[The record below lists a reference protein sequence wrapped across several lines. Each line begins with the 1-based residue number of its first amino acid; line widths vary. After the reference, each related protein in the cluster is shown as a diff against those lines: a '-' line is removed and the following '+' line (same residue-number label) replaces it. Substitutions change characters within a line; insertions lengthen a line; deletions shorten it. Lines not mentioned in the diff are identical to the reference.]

1 MAKVKATVNGAVSLV
16 NAIANKKGATLG
28 ISLKV
33 EVVME
38 TSKGKGITIQSENK
52 SLSSRLINKTIEKI
66 VSKKDLEKNKIA
78 ITLNSEIPT
87 GYGLKSS
94 SAISSAIALA
104 CAKIFKPKWTDK
116 QILLAGVDAKIFKP
130 KWTDKQILLAGVDAS
145 IESKVSIT
153 GAYDDACSCYYGGFN
168 VTDNAK
174 RNRIQFQKIPSNL
187 TAVIFIPKNRKRGK
201 LKNLKILSPIFNN
214 AWELAKEKKY
224 WQSMTINGLATAAIL
239 DSDPKIIVS
248 LMEKGALGASISG
261 NGPSIAAIVKK
272 ENIENIKKIFESL
285 EGRIIISKINNKKA
299 EVHEL

>member
-78 ITLNSEIPT
+78 ITLTSEIPT

-104 CAKIFKPKWTDK
+104 C
-116 QILLAGVDAKIFKP
+116 AKIFKP

-224 WQSMTINGLATAAIL
+224 WQAMTINGLTTASIL

-248 LMEKGALGASISG
+248 LIEKGALGASISG
-261 NGPSIAAIVKK
+261 NGPSIAAMVKK
-272 ENIENIKKIFESL
+272 ENVENIKKIFESL